1 MWDRLIGFG
10 KLLLSFIAPAK
21 TFTQKGLAGGIPPA
35 VRWILH
41 IILVLLFFAA
51 LYWINLEL
59 RKLPRFQDYI
69 IPGLESLERW
79 WLPVL
84 GLIWY
89 AACWLAWL
97 IWRLATAGTSEGNY
111 PRIDHAWA
119 EACQALQEARIPL
132 DTPLFLILGRPEAP
146 EQALFQ
152 AARLDLTVRQT
163 PADTLAPIHVYANRD
178 AIFVTCARSS
188 LLGQHAASL
197 ALEGLTDV
205 APEAG
210 GAEDDKTQVPKDRER
225 REIQKMQLFKGQGGA
240 TGKPLE
246 RRQVRRALGLTTPN
260 LLHKSDDV
268 ARLSG
273 ALEYLCRLIVRD
285 RHPFEPLN
293 GILVLVP
300 LGGTDTPRDAQL
312 TAEVL
317 QRDLAIVRR
326 VTQLY
331 CPLFA
336 VLCDVES
343 LPGFSDFLRRQGNRA
358 SRVGQRF
365 PLESPDLRGEALFGA
380 LEKAI
385 QGYCLRGLRELVYP
399 LFDVK
404 QAGEGDAVNRNL
416 FLFLNQMRERADQLS
431 HILVHGIRRPD
442 DGPILFGGC
451 YLVATGTSDDEQGYV
466 KGVLTRLIDSFKFV
480 RWSDDALRDD
490 AKYHGRATLGNWIL
504 GVLVVGTL
512 AGTAAYIYKLWQR

>member
-1 MWDRLIGFG
+1 
-10 KLLLSFIAPAK
+10 
-21 TFTQKGLAGGIPPA
+21 
-35 VRWILH
+35 
-41 IILVLLFFAA
+41 VLLFVAA
-51 LYWINLEL
+51 LYWINQAL
-59 RKLPRFQDYI
+59 KNQPRFRDLI
-69 IPGLESLERW
+69 IPGMPGLEPW
-79 WLPVL
+79 YLPVL

-89 AACWLAWL
+89 AACWLVWL
-97 IWRLATAGTSEGNY
+97 IWRLATARTSEGAY

-132 DTPLFLILGRPEAP
+132 DTPLFLVLGRPEAP
-146 EQALFQ
+146 EQFLFQ
-152 AARLDLTVRQT
+152 AARLDLAVRQT
-163 PADTLAPIHVYANRD
+163 PADPLAPLHVYANRD

-197 ALEGLTDV
+197 ALEGLVDA
-205 APEAG
+205 APEG
-210 GAEDDKTQVPKDRER
+210 GAAEDDKTQVPKDRER
-225 REIQKMQLFKGQGGA
+225 REIQKMQLFKGQGGP

-260 LLHKSDDV
+260 LLHRGDDV
-268 ARLSG
+268 ARLTG
-273 ALEYLCRLIVRD
+273 ALEHLCRLIVRD
-285 RHPFEPLN
+285 RKPFEPLN

-326 VTQLY
+326 VAQLY

-343 LPGFSDFLRRQGNRA
+343 LPGFGDFLRRQGNRA

-404 QAGEGDAVNRNL
+404 QAGEGDAINRNL

-431 HILVHGIRRPD
+431 HILVHGIRRAD
-442 DGPILFGGC
+442 DGPLLFGGC
-451 YLVATGTSDDEQGYV
+451 YLVATGTTDDEQGYV
-466 KGVLTRLIDSFKFV
+466 KGVLTRLVDSFKFV
-480 RWSDDALRDD
+480 RWSDEALRDD
-490 AKYHGRATLGNWIL
+490 EKYHRRATLGNWIL
-504 GVLVVGTL
+504 GLLVIGTL
-512 AGTAAYIYKLWQR
+512 AGTAAYIYRLYRG